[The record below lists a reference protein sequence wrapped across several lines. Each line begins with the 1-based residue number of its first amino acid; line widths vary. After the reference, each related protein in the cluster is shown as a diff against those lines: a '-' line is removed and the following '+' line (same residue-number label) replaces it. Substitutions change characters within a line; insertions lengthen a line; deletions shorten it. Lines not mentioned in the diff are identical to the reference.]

1 MLDKKTA
8 SVSVTPMPFTAA
20 ISIKQLHAKTGEWV
34 RRAGKSKTP
43 LPVTDRG
50 RLVAV
55 LAGPHMPVLRRQR
68 TLLPAYAAMLAKK
81 PGHGV
86 LADLDAVRGDR

>member
-1 MLDKKTA
+1 
-8 SVSVTPMPFTAA
+8 MPSTAA

-34 RRAGKSKTP
+34 RRAGKSRTP

-55 LAGPHMPVLRRQR
+55 LAGAHFQAPPRRR
-68 TLLPAYAAMLAKK
+68 TLLPAYAGLLAK
-81 PGHGV
+81 GISHDV